1 MPIQFARVILGILS
15 AAPLVS
21 SGSVTD
27 DLFPSDWLLDTKLDY
42 SKRILNQQEIIGN
55 KSQYILESYRDGLL
69 ETGKLYLSGHAV
81 YSHYQERTD
90 TAGKFP
96 ILGRFPSQHD

>member
-1 MPIQFARVILGILS
+1 MLLLKRALMGHNNSLKKLS
-15 AAPLVS
+15 LSGFLHFLSFAPLAS

-27 DLFPSDWLLDTKLDY
+27 DLFPSEWLLDTKLDY
-42 SKRILNQQEIIGN
+42 SKSILNQQEIIGN

-81 YSHYQERTD
+81 YSHYQE
-90 TAGKFP
+90 
-96 ILGRFPSQHD
+96 